1 MSELDRDHNQIVD
14 MFHVSSD
21 EPFSDIRVRIVDNQ
35 IPRGSIANFGANK
48 RWKIKLT
55 VIP

>member
-21 EPFSDIRVRIVDNQ
+21 EPFSDIGVHIVDNQ
-35 IPRGSIANFGANK
+35 IPRGSTANFGANK